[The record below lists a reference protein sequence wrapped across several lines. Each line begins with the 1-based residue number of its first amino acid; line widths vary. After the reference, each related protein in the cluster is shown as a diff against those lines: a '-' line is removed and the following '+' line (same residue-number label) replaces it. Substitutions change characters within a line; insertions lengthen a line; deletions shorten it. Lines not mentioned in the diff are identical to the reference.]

1 MIAYECSRSR
11 THDCSWALTSPYKG
25 CLSSIAAAI
34 ELGKH
39 FIPSRYGVYQECR
52 LPREGSQIQM
62 IQGKN
67 FCWLI
72 VITSFTLS
80 SLAQDSCNCCNIIF
94 YCKFSTFDAFYVFL
108 HWEIWQKISLL
119 NNKKMPGK
127 NFCSN
132 AQHFLNIILSYLD
145 ILTRSKTCHN
155 QFWLKIFCSQLSF

>member
-1 MIAYECSRSR
+1 MSTHEHSWALKNNHLQSWVLRSTREYGAIGPWAVMIAYECSRSR

-94 YCKFSTFDAFYVFL
+94 YCKFSTFDAYYVFCIGKFGKKSVF
-108 HWEIWQKISLL
+108 WTTKI
-119 NNKKMPGK
+119 
-127 NFCSN
+127 
-132 AQHFLNIILSYLD
+132 A
-145 ILTRSKTCHN
+145 R
-155 QFWLKIFCSQLSF
+155 